1 MVINQ
6 VIVIHNFFKQN
17 KFLKDSRRNIVD
29 HCIFARQTLIATN
42 SLSWLSHLHKTENI
56 FFNCIIIISHKPDTL
71 VSPLFFQ

>member
-17 KFLKDSRRNIVD
+17 KFLNDAHRNIVD
-29 HCIFARQTLIATN
+29 SCVFARQTLIATN
-42 SLSWLSHLHKTENI
+42 PLSLLSHLHKTENI
-56 FFNCIIIISHKPDTL
+56 FFNCIIIISHKADTL